1 MSSTR
6 PLLTSRAQR
15 AANNIVRHP
24 PGCFCGSANCT
35 TLPARTV
42 YPQAR
47 ARQRGGVSR
56 LAYFM
61 RQFLQLFR
69 KWQRHRL
76 AVLRILLIQSF
87 GWDVDY
93 AQVRKVYETG
103 PGTGCSASLLAR
115 AC

>member
-1 MSSTR
+1 
-6 PLLTSRAQR
+6 
-15 AANNIVRHP
+15 
-24 PGCFCGSANCT
+24 
-35 TLPARTV
+35 
-42 YPQAR
+42 
-47 ARQRGGVSR
+47 
-56 LAYFM
+56 M

-93 AQVRKVYETG
+93 AQVRKVYETE
-103 PGTGCSASLLAR
+103 PVTGCSASLLAR

>member
-1 MSSTR
+1 MVKPMRAS
-6 PLLTSRAQR
+6 PFQPTSAS
-15 AANNIVRHP
+15 AA
-24 PGCFCGSANCT
+24 AW
-35 TLPARTV
+35 
-42 YPQAR
+42 
-47 ARQRGGVSR
+47 RGSR

-69 KWQRHRL
+69 KWQRYRL

-93 AQVRKVYETG
+93 AQVRKVYETE